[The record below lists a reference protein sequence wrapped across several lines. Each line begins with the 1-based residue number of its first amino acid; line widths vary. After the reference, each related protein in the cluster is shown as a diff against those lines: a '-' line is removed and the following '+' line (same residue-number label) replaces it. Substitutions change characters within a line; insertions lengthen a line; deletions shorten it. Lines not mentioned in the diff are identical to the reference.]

1 MLYVSYVLCFI
12 LANTVQRPG
21 IGHNFDARRK
31 AGRSGPLASCGI
43 FLVLLTWSSLLLNV
57 PFTYYRRL
65 EVLARR
71 ADKGEYVPDLWKTF
85 IKALLKEWSDL
96 NIVVRLLATIKRRH
110 EYYLS

>member
-1 MLYVSYVLCFI
+1 MSFISI
-12 LANTVQRPG
+12 LANTVKRPG

-43 FLVLLTWSSLLLNV
+43 FLALVTWPSLLLNV
-57 PFTYYRRL
+57 PFAYYRRL
-65 EVLARR
+65 EVLSRR

-96 NIVVRLLATIKRRH
+96 NIVVRHLAIIQKRYEH
-110 EYYLS
+110 Y